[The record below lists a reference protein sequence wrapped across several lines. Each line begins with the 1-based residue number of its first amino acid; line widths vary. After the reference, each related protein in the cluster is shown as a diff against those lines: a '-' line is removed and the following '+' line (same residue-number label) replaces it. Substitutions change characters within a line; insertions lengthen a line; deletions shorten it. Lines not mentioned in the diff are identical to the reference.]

1 MPRVLYGPELIQRF
15 EPAKSRQ
22 TPWQPGLWSPSFLQ
36 RVHRS
41 QPQFMTDMTKWYQV
55 EPQAALKELASDAA
69 KGLSSS
75 EAARRLSEFGR
86 NELVERGIRSP
97 WLIFLDQMKEL
108 MVVILIIA
116 AVISALLG
124 DYSDAI
130 AIGAIVVLNAI
141 LGFSQEYRAEKA
153 IAALKKLAVPSV
165 KVRREGEV
173 GEVSAAELVPGD
185 IVLLE
190 AGNFVAADCRVLES
204 ADLQTQE
211 AALTGESLPVHKTR
225 EAMGQPD
232 LALADRHNMVYM
244 GTHITA
250 GRGKAIVT
258 ETGMRTELGRIAGM
272 IQTVKQEATPL
283 QKRLEQLGKV
293 LAAAALFIVL
303 LIFALGWLRGEDLKI
318 LFLTAVSIAVAAVP
332 EGLPA
337 VMTIAL
343 TLGAQRMLKRKVLM
357 RKLSAVET
365 LGSVTVIC
373 SDKTGTLTQNQM
385 AATILQVADHKV
397 ELDDRASDDYC
408 KEFPELEQPEFSLM
422 LAGAALCN
430 DAMIRSDAG
439 DPNSSASLGDP
450 TETALVVAAARSGI
464 LKPELE
470 QLLPRVAEVPFTS
483 ERKRMTTVHRYPAA
497 RSLLPPGI
505 QMACQENSSSFIA
518 FTKGAVDL
526 LLGLSDSV
534 WVNGRREPLND
545 AWRDRL
551 TGENDKLAANGMR
564 VLGVAFRCLGP
575 GSPQAEADDLE
586 RELIFAGMIGMID
599 PPRPEAASAVAT
611 CKRAGIRPMMITGDH
626 PLTARYIAA
635 QLGISANGAVVTGPQ
650 LERTS
655 PGELERIAESASV
668 YARVSPEHKLRIVEG
683 LHRRGQ
689 VVAMTGDG
697 VNDAPALKR
706 ADIGVAMGITGTDVS
721 KEAAD
726 MVLLDDNFA
735 SIVSAV
741 EEGRVIYD
749 NIRKFIRYVLGT
761 NTGEIWLMLV
771 APLFGMPLPLLPLQI
786 LWMNLVTDGLP
797 ALALGVEPPESD
809 AMRRPPRRPGESMF
823 ARGLGRQIVWVG
835 MLMGLISLA
844 VGYGYWNAH
853 DAAWQTM
860 LFTTLTLSQMAN
872 VMAIRSERRSLFEI
886 GLKSNLPLLGAVA
899 LTVVFQLALI
909 YVPLLQSIFK
919 TVMLPIPD
927 LLLALVVSSLIFWAV
942 ELEKWFLRRRPEKL

>member
-1 MPRVLYGPELIQRF
+1 
-15 EPAKSRQ
+15 
-22 TPWQPGLWSPSFLQ
+22 
-36 RVHRS
+36 
-41 QPQFMTDMTKWYQV
+41 MTNWYQI
-55 EPQAALKELASDAA
+55 EPQAAVKELGSNSAT
-69 KGLSSS
+69 GLSVA

-86 NELVERGIRSP
+86 NELIESGIKSP

-116 AVISALLG
+116 AIISALLG

-130 AIGAIVVLNAI
+130 AIGAIVVLNAV

-153 IAALKKLAVPSV
+153 MAALKKLAVPSL
-165 KVRREGEV
+165 KVRRDA
-173 GEVSAAELVPGD
+173 EVSEISALDLVPGD

-211 AALTGESLPVHKTR
+211 AALTGESLPVRKTID
-225 EAMGQPD
+225 ALAQPD
-232 LALADRHNMVYM
+232 LALADRRNMVYM

-250 GRGKAIVT
+250 GRGEAVVA

-272 IQTVKQEATPL
+272 IQTVEREATPL
-283 QKRLEQLGKV
+283 QKRLAQLGKV
-293 LAAAALFIVL
+293 LAAAALLIVL
-303 LIFALGWLRGEDLKI
+303 LIFILGWFRGDDLKI

-343 TLGAQRMLKRKVLM
+343 TLGAQRMLKRRVLI

-373 SDKTGTLTQNQM
+373 SDKTGTLTENQM
-385 AATILQVADHKV
+385 AATIFQLADHKV
-397 ELDDRASDDYC
+397 ELNSPTPDDYRE
-408 KEFPELEQPEFSLM
+408 EFPELSQAGFNLM

-430 DAMIRSDAG
+430 DAVMRSNAVATTQ
-439 DPNSSASLGDP
+439 SAPLGDP
-450 TETALVVAAARSGI
+450 TETALVVAAARSGL
-464 LKPELE
+464 LKPELDRI
-470 QLLPRVAEVPFTS
+470 LPRVAEVPFSS
-483 ERKRMTTVHRYPAA
+483 ERKRMTTVHHYP
-497 RSLLPPGI
+497 SGQDVLPPGI
-505 QMACQENSSSFIA
+505 RIACREGSSSFIA
-518 FTKGAVDL
+518 FTKGAMDV

-534 WVNGRREPLND
+534 WVNGQREPLND
-545 AWRDRL
+545 AWRDHL
-551 TGENDKLAANGMR
+551 SAGNDKLAANGMR

-575 GSPQAEADDLE
+575 APPKAEADELE
-586 RELIFAGMIGMID
+586 RQLTFVGMIGMID

-635 QLGISANGAVVTGPQ
+635 QLGISDNGTVVTGPQ

-655 PGELERIAESASV
+655 PGELEQLTESVSV

-683 LHRRGQ
+683 LHRRGHI
-689 VVAMTGDG
+689 VAMTGDG
-697 VNDAPALKR
+697 VNDAPALKK

-735 SIVSAV
+735 SIVAAV

-749 NIRKFIRYVLGT
+749 NIRKFIRYILAT
-761 NTGEIWLMLV
+761 NSGEIWLMLV
-771 APLFGMPLPLLPLQI
+771 TPLFGMPLPLLPVQI

-809 AMRRPPRRPGESMF
+809 AMRRPPRPPGESMF
-823 ARGLGRQIVWVG
+823 ARGMGRQIIWVG
-835 MLMGLISLA
+835 MLMGFLSLA
-844 VGYGYWNAH
+844 IGYGYWNAH
-853 DAAWQTM
+853 NSTWQTM
-860 LFTTLTLSQMAN
+860 VFTTLTLSQMAN

-886 GLKSNLPLLGAVA
+886 GLKSNLPLLGAVG
-899 LTVVFQLALI
+899 LTVVLQLALI
-909 YVPLLQSIFK
+909 YVPFLQPIFK
-919 TVMLPIPD
+919 TVALPVPD
-927 LLLALVVSSLIFWAV
+927 LLLAFVASSVIFWAV
-942 ELEKWFLRRRPEKL
+942 ELEKWFLRRRPGNF